1 MKKMCRLSLAIL
13 PVLAVMA
20 LPGQALAASGSWF
33 TQGSGTVVN
42 TGPYMTGATERW
54 QWVATSNV
62 GTPAAGAPAKGH
74 FSARIPGTTIGFDAD
89 VTCLNV
95 DGDSARIGI
104 TVTSTT
110 NLSRPLGAHTWIT
123 MTSIGQGFD
132 ALHQVGADGSNAV
145 PPGCPPPTGARDPFY
160 GTIGIRSEASPY
172 SWLAQ
177 GSGNI
182 SFSPDDHYQFIALSD
197 VGGGNA
203 RGHVTELDSSTGLGF
218 SADVLCLSV
227 AGDSARIGMRVTD
240 STNPA
245 YPLGAGKYIHV
256 TETGQGSNEVDY
268 FLPDTATYYA
278 VDPVSF
284 RPLSCPA
291 PQFGGYPWD
300 GTMNVRGEAQK
311 PTTRI
316 WRPRWAARCHPSPTA
331 HPPTATTQQ
340 ERRDSDTPNATDQTA
355 A

>member
-1 MKKMCRLSLAIL
+1 MKKMCRLSVALL

-62 GTPAAGAPAKGH
+62 GTYLTGASAKGH
-74 FSARIPGTTIGFDAD
+74 FSARIPGTNIGFDAD

-95 DGDSARIGI
+95 SGDSARINI
-104 TVTSTT
+104 TVTRSS
-110 NLSRPLGAHTWIT
+110 NPSRMVGAQTSIT

-132 ALHQVGADGSNAV
+132 ALHQVGADGRNNV
-145 PPGCPPPTGARDPFY
+145 PPQVCDPPSGARDPFY

-227 AGDSARIGMRVTD
+227 TGNSARIGMRVTE

-245 YPLGAGKYIHV
+245 YPLGGGKYINI
-256 TETGQGSNEVDY
+256 TETGQGNNETDQ
-268 FLPDTATYYA
+268 FLPDGA
-278 VDPVSF
+278 VYPAIDPFTF
-284 RPLSCPA
+284 RPLGCPA
-291 PQFGGYPWD
+291 PIAGGYPWD
-300 GTMNVRGEAQK
+300 GTMNVRG
-311 PTTRI
+311 
-316 WRPRWAARCHPSPTA
+316 
-331 HPPTATTQQ
+331 
-340 ERRDSDTPNATDQTA
+340 
-355 A
+355 

>member
-1 MKKMCRLSLAIL
+1 MARKRDVTSIGATAAGAPVPLDGASPPLDKRTVAQARGVGMKRASRLSLAFL
-13 PVLAVMA
+13 PVLAVLA

-74 FSARIPGTTIGFDAD
+74 FSARIPGTEIGFDAD

-95 DGDSARIGI
+95 DGDTARIGI
-104 TVTSTT
+104 TVTRTT
-110 NLSRPLGAHTWIT
+110 NPSRPPNAHTWIT

-132 ALHQVGADGSNAV
+132 ALHQVGADGNNMV
-145 PPGCPPPTGARDPFY
+145 PPTCPPPTGARDPFF
-160 GTIGIRSEASPY
+160 GSIGIRSEASPY
-172 SWLAQ
+172 GWLAQ

-182 SFSPDDHYQFIALSD
+182 DFTSEQTNHWQWVAVSD

-203 RGHVTELDSSTGLGF
+203 RGHLTEYNSATGTGF
-218 SADVLCLSV
+218 SADVACLSV
-227 AGDSARIGMRVTD
+227 AGDTARMGLVVTD
-240 STNPA
+240 STNPS

-256 TETGQGSNEVDY
+256 TETGQGNSEVDQ
-268 FLPDTATYYA
+268 FLPDPTTYA
-278 VDPVSF
+278 AIDPFTF

-291 PQFGGYPWD
+291 PVAGGYPWD
-300 GTMNVRGEAQK
+300 GTMNVRG
-311 PTTRI
+311 
-316 WRPRWAARCHPSPTA
+316 
-331 HPPTATTQQ
+331 
-340 ERRDSDTPNATDQTA
+340 
-355 A
+355 